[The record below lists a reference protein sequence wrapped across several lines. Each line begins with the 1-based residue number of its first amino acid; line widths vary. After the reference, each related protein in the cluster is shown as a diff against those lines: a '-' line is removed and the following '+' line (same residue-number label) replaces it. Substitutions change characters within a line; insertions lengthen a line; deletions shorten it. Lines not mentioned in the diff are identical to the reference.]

1 MAKCWFHLL
10 ICFVGIVCGG
20 NGQIVL
26 DDLGLLI
33 RCSGVLILVAVRGGR
48 RALGMVCL
56 LTPRQESLLK
66 RCVREEVG
74 K

>member
-33 RCSGVLILVAVRGGR
+33 RRSGVLILSQGLNFGI
-48 RALGMVCL
+48 C
-56 LTPRQESLLK
+56 P
-66 RCVREEVG
+66 
-74 K
+74 

>member
-20 NGQIVL
+20 NSQIVL

-33 RCSGVLILVAVRGGR
+33 RRFGVFAFVVSFDF
-48 RALGMVCL
+48 V
-56 LTPRQESLLK
+56 SDF
-66 RCVREEVG
+66 
-74 K
+74 

>member
-33 RCSGVLILVAVRGGR
+33 RRSGALILSQGLNFGICPCFED
-48 RALGMVCL
+48 L
-56 LTPRQESLLK
+56 
-66 RCVREEVG
+66 
-74 K
+74 